1 LAALKD
7 WQWLQKCA
15 KSVEREEGLRL
26 LRWGFRE
33 WHRRFKYQIEF
44 RVFWM
49 QQSIRN
55 QKRAVVAKLKANV
68 NLGLAQEKLVSK
80 ALLAREARR
89 YRSVFDVLALN
100 VEVRQ
105 KKREDG
111 LKIMIFQQKWELV
124 RAFSAAKQ
132 IIDFRRLKDE
142 TADRFSNF
150 IRKQRVLKSLKA
162 NQSEARV
169 LFKVLTKL

>member
-1 LAALKD
+1 
-7 WQWLQKCA
+7 
-15 KSVEREEGLRL
+15 
-26 LRWGFRE
+26 
-33 WHRRFKYQIEF
+33 
-44 RVFWM
+44 M
-49 QQSIRN
+49 
-55 QKRAVVAKLKANV
+55 AKLKANV